1 MSDEKLNF
9 LDEADEPAAAAP
21 EPSAPVMEA
30 EKPAAPEP
38 EPQSDG
44 RARDPETGRFV
55 PISALLDERDK
66 RQAETAKRVEL
77 EAQLQ
82 RYQQPQQPEQI
93 PTDPSGIIQYALAE
107 QQRIAFNERL
117 NTSEL
122 MARQA
127 HGEDIVS
134 EAQQAFLAAVGQN
147 PMLQQ
152 QLQGQIHPYDFV
164 VKWHRQHKLMSEI
177 GQDPEAWRKSEA
189 EKIRAQVLAELQ
201 GQGVQPAPSSQQP
214 PPSVV
219 GRPAAARAGTV
230 PVGGGN
236 AFDNLFKG

>member
-9 LDEADEPAAAAP
+9 LDAEEPAAPAP
-21 EPSAPVMEA
+21 EQSAPVIEA
-30 EKPAAPEP
+30 DKPAAPEP
-38 EPQSDG
+38 EPQGDA

-66 RQAETAKRVEL
+66 RQAETRKREEL
-77 EAQLQ
+77 EQQLQ
-82 RYQQPQQPEQI
+82 RYQQPQQPEQA

-122 MARQA
+122 MARQS
-127 HGEDIVS
+127 HGEETVS
-134 EAQQAFLAAVGQN
+134 EAQQAFLSAVQQN

-164 VKWHRQHKLMSEI
+164 VKWHKQHKLMSEI

-189 EKIRAQVLAELQ
+189 EKIRQQVLAELQ
-201 GQGVQPAPSSQQP
+201 GQGVQPAQSSQSQP

-230 PVGGGN
+230 PVGAGN

>member
-9 LDEADEPAAAAP
+9 LDAEEPATPAP
-21 EPSAPVMEA
+21 EPSAPVIEA

-38 EPQSDG
+38 EPQGDG

-66 RQAETAKRVEL
+66 RQAETAKRIDL

-82 RYQQPQQPEQI
+82 RYQQPQQPEQM

-127 HGEDIVS
+127 HGEEIVS
-134 EAQQAFLAAVGQN
+134 EAQQAFLSAVGQN

-164 VKWHRQHKLMSEI
+164 VKWFRQHKLMSEI

-189 EKIRAQVLAELQ
+189 EKIRQQVLAELQ
-201 GQGVQPAPSSQQP
+201 GQGVQPAQSSQQP

-230 PVGGGN
+230 PIGPGN
-236 AFDNLFKG
+236 AFDNLFRG

>member
-9 LDEADEPAAAAP
+9 LDAEEPATPAP
-21 EPSAPVMEA
+21 EPSAPVIEA

-38 EPQSDG
+38 EPQGDG
-44 RARDPETGRFV
+44 RLRDPETGRFV

-66 RQAETAKRVEL
+66 RQAETRKREDL

-82 RYQQPQQPEQI
+82 RYQQPQQPEQV

-122 MARQA
+122 MARQS
-127 HGEDIVS
+127 HGEEIVS
-134 EAQQAFLAAVGQN
+134 QAQQAFLAAVGQN

-164 VKWHRQHKLMSEI
+164 VKWHKQHKLMSEI

-201 GQGVQPAPSSQQP
+201 GQGVQPAQSSQQP

-219 GRPAAARAGTV
+219 GRPAAARAGSV
-230 PVGGGN
+230 PTGPGN

>member
-9 LDEADEPAAAAP
+9 LDAEEPAAVTP

-38 EPQSDG
+38 EPQGDG

-66 RQAETAKRVEL
+66 RQAETAKRIDL

-164 VKWHRQHKLMSEI
+164 VKWHKQHKLMSEI

-201 GQGVQPAPSSQQP
+201 GQGVSPAQSSQQP

-230 PVGGGN
+230 PTGPGN
-236 AFDNLFKG
+236 AFDNLFRG

>member
-1 MSDEKLNF
+1 MSDETLNF
-9 LDEADEPAAAAP
+9 LDAEEPAAPAP
-21 EPSAPVMEA
+21 EQSAPVIEA
-30 EKPAAPEP
+30 DKPAAPEP
-38 EPQSDG
+38 EPQGDA

-66 RQAETAKRVEL
+66 RQAETRKREEL
-77 EAQLQ
+77 EQQLQ
-82 RYQQPQQPEQI
+82 RYQQPQQPEQV

-122 MARQA
+122 MARQS
-127 HGEDIVS
+127 HGEETVS
-134 EAQQAFLAAVGQN
+134 QAQQAFLAAVGQN

-164 VKWHRQHKLMSEI
+164 VKWHKQHKLMSEI

-189 EKIRAQVLAELQ
+189 EKIRQQVLAELQ
-201 GQGVQPAPSSQQP
+201 GQGVQPAQSSQSQP

-230 PVGGGN
+230 PVGAGN

>member
-9 LDEADEPAAAAP
+9 LDAEEPATPAP
-21 EPSAPVMEA
+21 EPSAPVIEA
-30 EKPAAPEP
+30 EKPGAPEP
-38 EPQSDG
+38 EPQGDG

-66 RQAETAKRVEL
+66 RQAETAKRIDL

-82 RYQQPQQPEQI
+82 RYQQPQQPEQV

-122 MARQA
+122 MARQS
-127 HGEDIVS
+127 HGEEIVS
-134 EAQQAFLAAVGQN
+134 QAQQAFLAAVGQN

-164 VKWHRQHKLMSEI
+164 VKWHKQHKLMSEI

-201 GQGVQPAPSSQQP
+201 GQGVQPAQSSQQP

-219 GRPAAARAGTV
+219 GRPAAARAGSV
-230 PVGGGN
+230 PTGPGN

>member
-9 LDEADEPAAAAP
+9 LDAEEPATPAP
-21 EPSAPVMEA
+21 EPSAPVIEA

-38 EPQSDG
+38 EPQGDG

-66 RQAETAKRVEL
+66 RQAETAKRIDL

-134 EAQQAFLAAVGQN
+134 EAQQAFLSAVGQN

-201 GQGVQPAPSSQQP
+201 GQGVSPAPSSQQP

>member
-9 LDEADEPAAAAP
+9 LDAEEPAAAAP
-21 EPSAPVMEA
+21 EPSAPVIEA

-38 EPQSDG
+38 EPQGDG

-177 GQDPEAWRKSEA
+177 GQDPEAWRKTEA

-201 GQGVQPAPSSQQP
+201 GQGVSPAPSSQQP

>member
-1 MSDEKLNF
+1 MSDEKLDF
-9 LDEADEPAAAAP
+9 LDAEEPAAVAPGATPQTVEAAP
-21 EPSAPVMEA
+21 PS
-30 EKPAAPEP
+30 APEP
-38 EPQSDG
+38 EPQGDG

-66 RQAETAKRVEL
+66 RQAETRKREDL
-77 EAQLQ
+77 EQQLQ
-82 RYQQPQQPEQI
+82 RYQQPQQPEYV

-107 QQRIAFNERL
+107 QQRVAFNERL

-134 EAQQAFLAAVGQN
+134 EAQQAFLSAVGQN

-164 VKWHRQHKLMSEI
+164 VKWHKQHKLMSEI

-201 GQGVQPAPSSQQP
+201 GQGVSPAQSSQQP

-219 GRPAAARAGTV
+219 GRPAAARAGSV
-230 PVGGGN
+230 PTGPGN
-236 AFDNLFKG
+236 AFDNLFRG

>member
-9 LDEADEPAAAAP
+9 LDAEEPAAPAP
-21 EPSAPVMEA
+21 EQSAPVIEA
-30 EKPAAPEP
+30 DKPAAPEP
-38 EPQSDG
+38 EPQGDA

-66 RQAETAKRVEL
+66 RQAETRKREEL
-77 EAQLQ
+77 EQQLQ
-82 RYQQPQQPEQI
+82 RYQQPQQPEQV

-122 MARQA
+122 MARQS
-127 HGEDIVS
+127 HGEETVS
-134 EAQQAFLAAVGQN
+134 EAQQAFLSAVQQN

-164 VKWHRQHKLMSEI
+164 VKWHKQHKLMSEI

-189 EKIRAQVLAELQ
+189 EKIRQQVLAELQ
-201 GQGVQPAPSSQQP
+201 GQGVQPAQSSQSQP

-230 PVGGGN
+230 PVGAGN

>member
-9 LDEADEPAAAAP
+9 LDAEEPATPAP
-21 EPSAPVMEA
+21 EPSAPVIEA

-38 EPQSDG
+38 EPQGDG

-82 RYQQPQQPEQI
+82 RYQQPQQPEYV

-164 VKWHRQHKLMSEI
+164 VKWHKQHKLMSEI

>member
-9 LDEADEPAAAAP
+9 LDAEEPATPAP
-21 EPSAPVMEA
+21 EPSAPVIEA

-38 EPQSDG
+38 EPQGDG

-66 RQAETAKRVEL
+66 RQAETRKREEL
-77 EAQLQ
+77 EQQLQ

-201 GQGVQPAPSSQQP
+201 GQGVSSASSSQQP

>member
-1 MSDEKLNF
+1 
-9 LDEADEPAAAAP
+9 
-21 EPSAPVMEA
+21 
-30 EKPAAPEP
+30 
-38 EPQSDG
+38 
-44 RARDPETGRFV
+44 
-55 PISALLDERDK
+55 
-66 RQAETAKRVEL
+66 
-77 EAQLQ
+77 
-82 RYQQPQQPEQI
+82 
-93 PTDPSGIIQYALAE
+93 
-107 QQRIAFNERL
+107 
-117 NTSEL
+117 

-127 HGEDIVS
+127 HGDDIVS
-134 EAQQAFLAAVGQN
+134 EARQAFLSAVGQN

-164 VKWHRQHKLMSEI
+164 VKWHKQHKLMSEI

>member
-9 LDEADEPAAAAP
+9 LDAEEPATPAP
-21 EPSAPVMEA
+21 EPSAPVIEA

-38 EPQSDG
+38 EPQGDG

-66 RQAETAKRVEL
+66 RQAETAKRIDL

-164 VKWHRQHKLMSEI
+164 VKWHKQHKLMSEI

-201 GQGVQPAPSSQQP
+201 GQGVSPAPSSQQP

-230 PVGGGN
+230 PTGPGN
-236 AFDNLFKG
+236 AFDNLFRG

>member
-1 MSDEKLNF
+1 MSDEKLDF
-9 LDEADEPAAAAP
+9 LDAEEPAAVAPGATPQTVEAAP
-21 EPSAPVMEA
+21 
-30 EKPAAPEP
+30 PAAPEA
-38 EPQSDG
+38 EPQGDG

-66 RQAETAKRVEL
+66 RQAETRKREDL
-77 EAQLQ
+77 EQQLQ
-82 RYQQPQQPEQI
+82 RYQQPQQPEYV

-107 QQRIAFNERL
+107 QQRVAFNERL

-127 HGEDIVS
+127 HGEEIVS
-134 EAQQAFLAAVGQN
+134 EAQQAFLSAVGQN

-164 VKWHRQHKLMSEI
+164 VKWHKQHKLMSEI

-201 GQGVQPAPSSQQP
+201 GQGVSPARSSQQP

-230 PVGGGN
+230 PIGPGN
-236 AFDNLFKG
+236 AFDNLFRG

>member
-9 LDEADEPAAAAP
+9 LDAEEPATLAP
-21 EPSAPVMEA
+21 EPSAPVIEA

-38 EPQSDG
+38 EPQGDG

-66 RQAETAKRVEL
+66 RQAETAKRIDL

-230 PVGGGN
+230 PIGGGN

>member
-9 LDEADEPAAAAP
+9 LDAEEPATPAP
-21 EPSAPVMEA
+21 EATPQVIEA

-38 EPQSDG
+38 EPQGDG

-66 RQAETAKRVEL
+66 RQAETRKREDL
-77 EAQLQ
+77 EQQLQ
-82 RYQQPQQPEQI
+82 RYQQPQQPEYV

-107 QQRIAFNERL
+107 QQRVAFNERL

-134 EAQQAFLAAVGQN
+134 EAQQAFLSAVGQN

-164 VKWHRQHKLMSEI
+164 VKWHKQHKLMSEI

-201 GQGVQPAPSSQQP
+201 GQGVSPAQSSQQP

-219 GRPAAARAGTV
+219 GRPAAARAGSV
-230 PVGGGN
+230 PVGPGN
-236 AFDNLFKG
+236 AFDNLFRG